1 MIVNFCSA
9 KATLHKKFWGT
20 MQVEQRGLLEGVIF
34 LTREKKVSL
43 HTSWSFASWKN
54 GFTNTGKNPEH
65 NLTCDIE
72 KKDAKNCEGFW
83 TQVQLQ
89 FVYKMTLGKKAK
101 IIFVPCSTSCRIVQ
115 LFQTQVCFNIPH
127 TKNNLFHWK
136 DLKNVAIFWSNGK
149 VNESIS

>member
-34 LTREKKVSL
+34 LTREKKSI
-43 HTSWSFASWKN
+43 FAHFLK
-54 GFTNTGKNPEH
+54 FCQ
-65 NLTCDIE
+65 L
-72 KKDAKNCEGFW
+72 KKWFYKYREESW
-83 TQVQLQ
+83 TQLDVWYWKKGCQKLWRVLDTSAVAVCVQNDPW
-89 FVYKMTLGKKAK
+89 KKAK

-136 DLKNVAIFWSNGK
+136 GLKNVAIFWSNGK